1 MYCGGE
7 TTESGLGSP
16 VYYIG
21 VTLVRPYLLGSVF
34 HSSENG
40 ESKYFPSQSLPV
52 LKFCDSKLMDK
63 FCTYA

>member
-7 TTESGLGSP
+7 TIESELGSP
-16 VYYIG
+16 VSVLLLSIG

-40 ESKYFPSQSLPV
+40 ESKYFPSTISS
-52 LKFCDSKLMDK
+52 CSKIL
-63 FCTYA
+63 